1 MKFCYQCG
9 RFTGGKAPLFCTSC
23 GRSYDIRLCPRLHPN
38 PRYAK
43 VCSQCGA
50 HELSEPQPSVPFRW
64 KVLEFLVKV
73 LLGTLLVCLSLA
85 FLVSLLQSP
94 QMQNGLLGLGILL
107 GILLGVLWWLWSQL
121 PEWFQKFVRRVLKR
135 KENNRERH

>member
-9 RFTGGKAPLFCTSC
+9 RFTGGKSPLFSTSC
-23 GRSYDIRLCPRLHPN
+23 GRRYDIRLCPRLQPN
-38 PRYAK
+38 PRYGK

-50 HELSEPQPSVPFRW
+50 TGLSEPQPSVPFRW
-64 KVLEFLVKV
+64 KALEFLTKV

-94 QMQNGLLGLGILL
+94 QMQNALLAF
-107 GILLGVLWWLWSQL
+107 GILLGVLWWLLSQL
-121 PEWFQKFVRRVLKR
+121 PEWFQKFVRRVLQR
-135 KENNRERH
+135 NEDTHGRA